1 MSKKVCK
8 RCNKLKKLV
17 CFVNENKILKTCCV
31 CRDKDR
37 KYKRKK
43 TNVVKNKV
51 TEKVN
56 NKIKC
61 PCGKII
67 SRSNY
72 SRHCLSKYHLKYV
85 REKDNKYFSELVKSG
100 IIKCAVCLSDLRC
113 IC

>member
-1 MSKKVCK
+1 MYKKECK
-8 RCNKLKKLV
+8 RCKKV
-17 CFVNENKILKTCCV
+17 KNISCFVNENKILKTCCV

-37 KYKRKK
+37 KYKRTKNNNNNKK
-43 TNVVKNKV
+43 YC
-51 TEKVN
+51 